1 MVKRLP
7 FWFGLMGAAWM
18 ALAIQTVAVKAV
30 FITNYVGFRTAMML
44 PQIGREIP
52 LWQDVWIFN
61 SWLVLTS
68 GIEWALI
75 GFVVQFAI
83 RKLSR

>member
-1 MVKRLP
+1 
-7 FWFGLMGAAWM
+7 MGAAWM
-18 ALAIQTVAVKAV
+18 ALAIQIGAVRAV
-30 FITNYVGFRTAMML
+30 FITNYIGLRTAMML

-61 SWLVLTS
+61 SWLVVTS
-68 GIEWALI
+68 GIEWALVA
-75 GFVVQFAI
+75 FVIQFAI

>member
-1 MVKRLP
+1 MKRLP
-7 FWFGLMGAAWM
+7 LLLGLLGAGWM
-18 ALAIQTVAVKAV
+18 ALAIQIVAVRAI
-30 FITNYVGFRTAMML
+30 FFTNYIGYRTALML

-68 GIEWALI
+68 AIEWALV
-75 GFVVQFAI
+75 GFVIQFAI

>member
-1 MVKRLP
+1 MKRLP
-7 FWFGLMGAAWM
+7 LLLGLLGAAWM
-18 ALAIQTVAVKAV
+18 ALAIQIVAVRAV
-30 FITNYVGFRTAMML
+30 FLTNYIGYRTAVML

-68 GIEWALI
+68 AIEWALV
-75 GFVVQFAI
+75 GFVIQFAI